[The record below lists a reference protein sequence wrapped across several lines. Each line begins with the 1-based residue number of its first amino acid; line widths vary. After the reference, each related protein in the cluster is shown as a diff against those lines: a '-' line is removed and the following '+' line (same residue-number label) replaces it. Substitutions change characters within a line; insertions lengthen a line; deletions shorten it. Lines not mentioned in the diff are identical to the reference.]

1 MYIHTTSML
10 QPKNNILNIGSIN
23 RSIQHQT
30 NPISKKANQDRISIS
45 PQGKMMQMIDQLN
58 KQKESII
65 QHKNEF
71 INQSTENGID
81 AEMIKA
87 MTDVYEQQIKDI
99 DKQISDLYAQQTQET
114 TKQNEQEKPKQK
126 YSTKEEAQ
134 MQKMHNIANIANE
147 VEKIEQISALQVQT
161 ENEIHIKQS
170 QIDIN
175 ALRIDNLESKKA
187 IDPNANVVDLIN
199 NERHTIANKQQDI
212 ADLKTKISDLTQT
225 YGNLLQQTTE
235 QLDNENNTEQKEQTH
250 LDDTETTMESLSS
263 STFLCHI

>member
-45 PQGKMMQMIDQLN
+45 PQVKMMQMIDQLN

-87 MTDVYEQQIKDI
+87 
-99 DKQISDLYAQQTQET
+99 
-114 TKQNEQEKPKQK
+114 QK
-126 YSTKEEAQ
+126 KRHKCKRCT
-134 MQKMHNIANIANE
+134 I
-147 VEKIEQISALQVQT
+147 
-161 ENEIHIKQS
+161 S
-170 QIDIN
+170 QI
-175 ALRIDNLESKKA
+175 LPMKWKK
-187 IDPNANVVDLIN
+187 
-199 NERHTIANKQQDI
+199 
-212 ADLKTKISDLTQT
+212 
-225 YGNLLQQTTE
+225 
-235 QLDNENNTEQKEQTH
+235 
-250 LDDTETTMESLSS
+250 
-263 STFLCHI
+263 